1 VLSLPWRH
9 FIDSI
14 KMPGDNP
21 GQKRKR
27 TVGSAADIV
36 IPGIPTQVVP
46 VFVHALKVSNKF
58 FQHATVAKKPF
69 SENGDNTDEE
79 RIDPVSAT
87 SIVEGLMNRVEASTA
102 SNEDRKEQEER
113 LHRMQDAIEA
123 WLESVKRFVRND
135 KRKSEDDEP
144 GSKRQSVPFSCF
156 LYLWDMQ
163 QTHTRVAARRAA
175 LHLSE
180 LLLQKSRDCRFHL
193 EQDTNLV
200 KWVTNIVAEGTTWK
214 NPEQAAKQLPLLQQ
228 ESQMLLNYLIEEGYG
243 NLYPKIGV
251 AQQRLRQLCPNLD
264 TPSSGTSNMIDWR
277 RLRDIALQFGEKEIQ
292 YIERLVARAH
302 TCLDSLVPRLG
313 QTKEADTVGD
323 DEEDEDDIDW
333 EDGGDFD
340 DGYSNTLDGES
351 HFAAVE
357 RTLAAMESTGA
368 VRGGELDIDFAKPS
382 DEVTGVQTQEN
393 KSTERLIKCVQLL
406 SHRHMPRLSA
416 WVEGLTNADNLVLE
430 SSSLVLLPSATA
442 QLRVELLERLLAL
455 KRMVA
460 SVLSAA
466 QRLEVVPTKEDTTV
480 QSDAS
485 VQRKAVGANLA
496 GERRHLSLVSSFSRR
511 RNTNPK
517 IQSRSKRIQIK
528 CRTS

>member
-1 VLSLPWRH
+1 
-9 FIDSI
+9 
-14 KMPGDNP
+14 MPD
-21 GQKRKR
+21 
-27 TVGSAADIV
+27 

-69 SENGDNTDEE
+69 SANEHNTDEE

-102 SNEDRKEQEER
+102 SSEDRKEQEER
-113 LHRMQDAIEA
+113 LHRMQDAVEA
-123 WLESVKRFVRND
+123 WLETVKRFVRND
-135 KRKSEDDEP
+135 KRKSEDNEP

-156 LYLWDMQ
+156 LYLWNMQ
-163 QTHTRVAARRAA
+163 QEHARVSARRAA

-180 LLLQKSRDCRFHL
+180 LLLQKSRDCRFHM
-193 EQDTNLV
+193 EQDTTLA
-200 KWVTNIVAEGTTWK
+200 KWVTNVVAEGTIWK
-214 NPEQAAKQLPLLQQ
+214 NSEAAIQLPLLQQ

-243 NLYPKIGV
+243 SLYPKIGV
-251 AQQRLRQLCPNLD
+251 AQQRLRQLCPNVD

-277 RLRDIALQFGEKEIQ
+277 RLRDVALQFGEKETR
-292 YIERLVARAH
+292 YIERLVAVAH
-302 TCLDSLVPRLG
+302 TCLDSLVPRLSDRKA
-313 QTKEADTVGD
+313 QPKEADAAGD
-323 DEEDEDDIDW
+323 DKDDEDDIDW
-333 EDGGDFD
+333 EDGGDFG
-340 DGYSNTLDGES
+340 DGHSNTLDGES

-368 VRGGELDIDFAKPS
+368 VRGGEIDIDFAKIT
-382 DEVTGVQTQEN
+382 DETTVVQTQDN
-393 KSTERLIKCVQLL
+393 KSTERLKKCVQLL

-430 SSSLVLLPSATA
+430 SSSLVLVPSATA
-442 QLRVELLERLLAL
+442 QLRVELLERLLVL

-466 QRLEVVPTKEDTTV
+466 QRLEVVPTKEGATV
-480 QSDAS
+480 QTDAS
-485 VQRKAVGANLA
+485 MPRMGVNLA
-496 GERRHLSLVSSFSRR
+496 GEGRHLSLDSSFSRR

-517 IQSRSKRIQIK
+517 IKSRSKRIQIK
-528 CRTS
+528 YRTS